1 MSGVLTARQMVV
13 LASDRLLVRVDAAHG
28 AEILDL
34 IDLDTGRQLL
44 GRPPFGSAPPLTGDQ
59 NEEVWTES
67 YRGGW
72 QTVLPNAGNPCHVNG
87 EYHGFHGCASAD
99 PWSVEEADGTHVELR
114 WRGHGLA
121 VTKRIAVGDAVRVDY
136 DIAAERT
143 RVPLVAIEHLAVG
156 LELLEPVVAI
166 DIRAGAA
173 YELDERT
180 GPVRPPSGCARWP
193 EITPLHGAA
202 ERADGWP
209 IDTPRSRLLV
219 ATSIDDGWCAVR
231 NPVRDLGLALRWD
244 QSTFGHCWMWQENRV
259 TEGPWRRQTETL
271 VVEPASVPHTLGLA
285 RAIEEDQ
292 AIWLAA
298 DEHITP
304 WIVVRPCGGVR
315 RVTGVAMDGTV
326 TVEVEQR

>member
-1 MSGVLTARQMVV
+1 MSGVLIAGEMVV
-13 LASDRLLVRVDAAHG
+13 LASDRLLVRIDAAHG

-44 GRPPFGSAPPLTGDQ
+44 GRPPFGSVPALAGDQ

-72 QTVLPNAGNPCHVNG
+72 QTLLPNAGNPCHVDG

-99 PWSVEEADGTHVELR
+99 KWSVHEADPTHAELR
-114 WRGHGLA
+114 WRGHGLE
-121 VTKRIAVGDAVRVDY
+121 VTKRITVDDAVRVDY
-136 DIAAERT
+136 HIAAVRP

-156 LELLEPVVAI
+156 LEMLEPAVAI

-173 YELDERT
+173 YELDERI
-180 GPVRPPSGCARWP
+180 GPVRPPAGCARWP
-193 EITPLHGAA
+193 EIATLDGAT

-209 IDTPRSRLLV
+209 IGTPRSRLLV
-219 ATSIDDGWCAVR
+219 ATSVDGGWCAVR
-231 NPVRDLGLALRWD
+231 NPARDHGLALRWD
-244 QSTFGHCWMWQENRV
+244 QSTFAHCWMWQENRV
-259 TEGPWRRQTETL
+259 SDGLWRRQTETL

-292 AIWLAA
+292 VIWLAA
-298 DEHITP
+298 GEHITP
-304 WIVVRPCGGVR
+304 WIVARPCAGAR
-315 RVTGVAMDGTV
+315 PVTGVAMDGTIRI
-326 TVEVEQR
+326 E